1 MVMLSKNESVYEAT
15 EKRKDG
21 FSYSQIHDANPRTQD
36 ILQSAN
42 PGLENLDLI
51 INFSRSEAVFQ

>member
-1 MVMLSKNESVYEAT
+1 MLSKNESVYEAT

-42 PGLENLDLI
+42 PDLEKLDLI
-51 INFSRSEAVFQ
+51 INFSR